1 MTEDTAAPAADRRI
15 KACPAC
21 DSVRLELVATEDQIP
36 TNSCL
41 LLESRAEAEGYPRGD
56 LALTYCQDCG
66 FLFNA
71 DFDTQ
76 LSEYS
81 ARYEET
87 QGYSAKFVDFARN
100 LAKTWVDKYDLHD
113 KSVLEI
119 GCGSMGEFLQFMV
132 DAGAGKGIGIDP
144 ALNVERIEHEHPE
157 RFEWIPDFYSEEY
170 SGLQADAV
178 VCRHT
183 LEHISPVKEFME
195 MVRRAIGDRP
205 DTVVLFELPDV
216 KRVLEEVAF
225 WDVYYEHCSYFSL
238 GSLARLFRAT
248 GFEVLHLELDY
259 DDQYLLIEARPSS
272 VPATGEPL
280 PLEDDIDA
288 LRAGVVTYREGY
300 LKTLDEWGTR
310 FADLAATGGK
320 SVIWGAG
327 SKGVSFLTN
336 LGTDDI
342 AYAVDINPTK
352 HGFFM
357 AGTGQEIVGPEFL
370 AEYDPELV
378 VVMNP
383 IYVGEIGSQLSNMG
397 LSPTLR
403 AV

>member
-1 MTEDTAAPAADRRI
+1 MTDRRI
-15 KACPAC
+15 TSCPAC
-21 DSVRLELVATEDQIP
+21 ESTSLELVATEDQIP

-41 LLESRAEAEGYPRGD
+41 LLESRDEAERYPRGD
-56 LALTYCQDCG
+56 MALTFCQSCG

-71 DFDTQ
+71 DFDPQ

-87 QGYSAKFVDFARN
+87 QGYSAKFVEFAKD
-100 LAKTWVDKYDLHD
+100 LAQRWGDKYDLAG
-113 KSVLEI
+113 KNVLAI

-144 ALNVERIEHEHPE
+144 ALNVERIEHQFPE
-157 RFEWIPDFYSEEY
+157 KFEWIADFYSESY
-170 SGLQADAV
+170 THIQADAV

-183 LEHISPVKEFME
+183 LEHISPVKQFME
-195 MVRRAIGDRP
+195 MVRRSIGDRP
-205 DTVVLFELPDV
+205 DTIVLCELPDV
-216 KRVLEEVAF
+216 KRVLDEVAF

-238 GSLARLFRAT
+238 GSLARLFRRT

-272 VPATGEPL
+272 VPAAGEPL
-280 PLEDDIDA
+280 DLEDDMDA
-288 LRAGVVTYREGY
+288 LRSGVVTYRDGY
-300 LKTLDEWGTR
+300 AKTLDRWGTE
-310 FADLAATGGK
+310 FARLAAEGGRP
-320 SVIWGAG
+320 VIWGAG

-336 LGTDDI
+336 LGTDAI
-342 AYAVDINPTK
+342 EYAVDINPTK

-357 AGTGQEIVGPEFL
+357 AGTGQEIVGPDFL
-370 AEYDPELV
+370 AAYQPQLV
-378 VVMNP
+378 VAMNP
-383 IYVGEIGSQLSNMG
+383 IYMREIQADLDRLGVDARL
-397 LSPTLR
+397 T

>member
-1 MTEDTAAPAADRRI
+1 MSNRI
-15 KACPAC
+15 ANCPAC
-21 DSVRLELVATEDQIP
+21 DSSSLELVATEDQIP

-41 LLESRAEAEGYPRGD
+41 LLESRDEAEGYPRGD
-56 LALTYCQDCG
+56 MALTYCQDCG

-71 DFDTQ
+71 DFDTK

-87 QGYSAKFVDFARN
+87 QGYSPKFVEFARN
-100 LAKTWVDKYDLHD
+100 LAQTWVDKYDLHG
-113 KSVLEI
+113 KNVLEI

-144 ALNVERIEHEHPE
+144 ALNVERIEHPNPE
-157 RFEWIPDFYSEEY
+157 KFEWIPDFYSESY
-170 SGLQADAV
+170 THIQADAV

-183 LEHISPVKEFME
+183 LEHISPVKDFME
-195 MVRRAIGDRP
+195 MVRRSIGDRP
-205 DTVVLFELPDV
+205 DTIVLFELPDV
-216 KRVLEEVAF
+216 KRVLDEVAF

-238 GSLARLFRAT
+238 GSLARLFRRT

-272 VPATGEPL
+272 IPAAGEPL
-280 PLEDDIDA
+280 PLEDDMDD
-288 LRAGVVTYREGY
+288 LRAGVETYRDGY
-300 LKTLDEWGTR
+300 AKTLEHWGGEFSR
-310 FADLAATGGK
+310 LAAEGGRP
-320 SVIWGAG
+320 VIWGAG

-336 LGTDDI
+336 LGTDAI
-342 AYAVDINPTK
+342 RYAVDINPTK

-357 AGTGQEIVGPEFL
+357 AGTGQEIVGPDFL
-370 AEYDPELV
+370 ADYDPALV
-378 VVMNP
+378 VAMNP
-383 IYVGEIGSQLSNMG
+383 IYVNEIQADLDRLGVSARL
-397 LSPTLR
+397 T